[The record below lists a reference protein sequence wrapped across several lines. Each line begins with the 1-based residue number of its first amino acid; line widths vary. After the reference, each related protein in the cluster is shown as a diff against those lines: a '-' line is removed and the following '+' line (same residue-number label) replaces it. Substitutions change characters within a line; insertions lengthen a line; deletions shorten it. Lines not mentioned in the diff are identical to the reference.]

1 MDFRTKVEIKWNG
14 DKISHN
20 HSLLFLGSCF
30 AQEIGEIFSTSKFNS
45 LVNPFGVLYNPLSI
59 SKSLEKSLDC
69 TPYTINN
76 LFKDGN
82 LFHSFDHHSTL
93 SDTDATRMLNNI
105 NEKLMLTCQKIR
117 SSHFIFLTF
126 GTSWV
131 YELKANNEVVSN
143 CHKLPASTFTRRRAG
158 VKELSERMTETIRK
172 ILEVNSGVKFVLTVS
187 PIRHL
192 KDGAH
197 GNNLSKSVLLLMCD
211 ELANS
216 FPDNAIY
223 FPSYEILLDEL
234 RDYRFYADDMTH
246 PSKKAVEY
254 IWEQIKEVIISL
266 ESRNIIKEWGK
277 IRQGILH
284 RRMSADVESY
294 KLFLENLL
302 KSAESF
308 ADKYQN
314 IDITNEIA
322 EIKNLYLNI

>member
-30 AQEIGEIFSTSKFNS
+30 AQEIGDIFSANKFNS

-59 SKSLEKSLDC
+59 SKSLERSLDC
-69 TPYTINN
+69 APYTINN
-76 LFKDGN
+76 LFKEGN
-82 LFHSFDHHSTL
+82 LYHSFDHHSVF

-105 NEKLMLTCQKIR
+105 NDKLMLTSQKIR

-126 GTSWV
+126 GTSWI
-131 YELKANNEVVSN
+131 YELKEDNKVVSN
-143 CHKLPASTFTRRRAG
+143 CHKLPATTFTRRRAG
-158 VKELSERMTETIRK
+158 VEELTERMTRTISK
-172 ILEVNSGVKFVLTVS
+172 ILEINSGVKFVLTVS

-211 ELANS
+211 ELANR
-216 FPDNAIY
+216 FPNNVIY

-254 IWEQIKEVIISL
+254 IWEQIKEELISL
-266 ESRNIIKEWGK
+266 ESRNTIKEWGK
-277 IRQGILH
+277 IKQGIQH

-308 ADKYQN
+308 ADKHKN

>member
-20 HSLLFLGSCF
+20 QSLLFLGSCF
-30 AQEIGEIFSTSKFNS
+30 AQEIGDIFSASKFNS

-59 SKSLEKSLDC
+59 SKSLERSLYC
-69 TPYTINN
+69 TPYTIDN
-76 LFKDGN
+76 LFKEGN
-82 LFHSFDHHSTL
+82 LYHSFDHHSVF
-93 SDTDATRMLNNI
+93 SDTDVTRMLNNI
-105 NEKLMLTCQKIR
+105 NEKLMLTSQKIR

-126 GTSWV
+126 GTSWI
-131 YELKANNEVVSN
+131 YELKENNEVVSN
-143 CHKLPASTFTRRRAG
+143 CHKLPATTFTRRRAG
-158 VKELSERMTETIRK
+158 VGELTEKMAETLRK
-172 ILEVNSGVKFVLTVS
+172 ILETNSKVKFVLTVS

-211 ELANS
+211 ELANI
-216 FPDNAIY
+216 FPDNVIY
-223 FPSYEILLDEL
+223 FPSYEIILDEL

-254 IWEQIKEVIISL
+254 IWEQIKEEIISL
-266 ESRNIIKEWGK
+266 ESRNLIKEWGK
-277 IRQGILH
+277 IRQGIQH
-284 RRMSADVESY
+284 RRMSADIESY

-302 KSAESF
+302 KSAKSF
-308 ADKYQN
+308 AEKYQN

>member
-30 AQEIGEIFSTSKFNS
+30 AQEIGDIFSTSKFNS

-143 CHKLPASTFTRRRAG
+143 CHKLPATTFTRRRAG

-216 FPDNAIY
+216 FPDNVIY